1 MAKTVHYLWEW
12 GFVLEYKGIKRN
24 FSISDDNLEDWHE
37 AWVDCS
43 QAVSIRESL
52 DWSHGNVW
60 KRLPRLLER
69 PHLNKLAR
77 GDGKNNSVTNLLML
91 SE

>member
-37 AWVDCS
+37 VDCS
-43 QAVSIRESL
+43 VSERESL
-52 DWSHGNVW
+52 D
-60 KRLPRLLER
+60 
-69 PHLNKLAR
+69 
-77 GDGKNNSVTNLLML
+77 
-91 SE
+91 